1 VADRGRRRC
10 PVDLFVPGS
19 EEAATSVQL
28 KDAFTKHLAETEVHV
43 ARLEQVFHLAP
54 RSLFCLHRKEPVMN
68 RIVYIVGLVVIVIAV
83 LSFFGLR

>member
-1 VADRGRRRC
+1 MTGGMLIRC
-10 PVDLFVPGS
+10 SPGSNTREPTTAHVVLPKVSKPLPVDGGLDRYG
-19 EEAATSVQL
+19 
-28 KDAFTKHLAETEVHV
+28 TKY
-43 ARLEQVFHLAP
+43 LAP